1 MYPVRRGW
9 ASAGTV
15 GAGSW
20 RALPAQGPSGQGRR
34 GAPVGAARVG
44 TQRGQ
49 LGGRSAVLWGSE
61 ATFTNDERE

>member
-1 MYPVRRGW
+1 
-9 ASAGTV
+9 
-15 GAGSW
+15 
-20 RALPAQGPSGQGRR
+20 LPAQGPSGQGRR

-61 ATFTNDERE
+61 ATFTNNERE